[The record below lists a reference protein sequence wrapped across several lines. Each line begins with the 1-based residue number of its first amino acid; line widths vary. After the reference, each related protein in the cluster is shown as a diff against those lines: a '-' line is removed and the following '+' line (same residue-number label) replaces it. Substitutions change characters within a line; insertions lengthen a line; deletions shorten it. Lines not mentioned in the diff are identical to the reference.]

1 MGKISQADA
10 SQAATKIAEPINKKS
25 IEIETSLREYVT
37 EIYKVTLPA
46 EILKMYEKHSEYIK
60 TTYSVKITGTGI
72 KERSVSLMG
81 ALPADKQE
89 SYTGSDEYYTK
100 IHLSN
105 EQSKK
110 AGKLIDAK
118 EDMSKKYKDTRD
130 EIERTIL
137 NLNTH
142 KRVLEQFPEAYG
154 ALPGVNTNTQ
164 LTVQLQPV
172 RDKVKCLISDDKEK
186 KCIETL

>member
-10 SQAATKIAEPINKKS
+10 SQAATKIAEPINEKS

-72 KERSVSLMG
+72 KERTVSLMG
-81 ALPADKQE
+81 GLPVDK
-89 SYTGSDEYYTK
+89 DEYYTK

-186 KCIETL
+186 KCIDKI